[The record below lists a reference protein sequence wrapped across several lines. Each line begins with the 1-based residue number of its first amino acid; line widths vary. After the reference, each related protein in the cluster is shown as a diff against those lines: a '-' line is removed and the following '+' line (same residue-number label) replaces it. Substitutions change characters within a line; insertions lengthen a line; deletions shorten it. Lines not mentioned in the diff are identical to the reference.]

1 MIACL
6 HSDNHGAVH
15 QAIHIETVA
24 YYIWVLWKWHWL
36 VHWRC
41 KFSLVRK
48 KCIGISV
55 VLTQSYL
62 LICSLEGICKA
73 VEEDLGAV
81 LTAAVHH
88 AAVTQFALTHF
99 TRVRLRRARQPDS
112 GCTDDANENETLTN
126 QAGCGHAGMGKF
138 SLPVTRHGTE
148 KKETHRRTPKHILRK
163 QPQRESWVRG
173 REREKREE
181 RNKSLSGL
189 LGSFHKCISLR
200 AFEAQITCLH

>member
-1 MIACL
+1 M
-6 HSDNHGAVH
+6 
-15 QAIHIETVA
+15 
-24 YYIWVLWKWHWL
+24 

-55 VLTQSYL
+55 VNSVLTQSYL

-126 QAGCGHAGMGKF
+126 QSRVWTWWNGEVLSPCHK
-138 SLPVTRHGTE
+138 TRN
-148 KKETHRRTPKHILRK
+148 
-163 QPQRESWVRG
+163 
-173 REREKREE
+173 REE
-181 RNKSLSGL
+181 RDSQKN
-189 LGSFHKCISLR
+189 F
-200 AFEAQITCLH
+200 